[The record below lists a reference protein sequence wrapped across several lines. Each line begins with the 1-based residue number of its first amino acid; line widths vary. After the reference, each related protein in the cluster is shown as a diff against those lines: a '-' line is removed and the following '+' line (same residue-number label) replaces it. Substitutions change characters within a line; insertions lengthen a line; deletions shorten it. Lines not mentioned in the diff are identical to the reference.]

1 MPNLLLVAAGGGG
14 DVIGCVMVAEAL
26 GLGPEDAVIA
36 TVAWERLLV
45 DPVPGP
51 RAVDDFD
58 GLVRRGDTYEIL
70 PTTRAKLPHG
80 SLLPDLRSALGFPL
94 FLLDPRR
101 GVLGLVDQ
109 LHALLNLPDA
119 GTDTDLWLLDV
130 GGDVLAT
137 GSEPGL
143 SSPLCDALTLAAT
156 ARVDA
161 DARVLIAGPGLD
173 GELTPDE
180 VAARLADT
188 SARLLLALPKPSE
201 RVSKVLE
208 WHPTEASAL
217 LAASAMGI
225 RGKVEIR
232 DAGSIIELDEHSA
245 EVWATSAQEA
255 IKSSLATTTIDTAS
269 LQEADHAVR
278 AIVSTELEVENRKAA
293 RIGAISSVSQ
303 SVDDDALHQVSLLEA
318 RASRQGVDFTTF
330 RRLAEHTHHTA
341 HRQQLRAALLAKHP
355 DRLTGPLWRLR

>member
-1 MPNLLLVAAGGGG
+1 M
-14 DVIGCVMVAEAL
+14 IAEAL
-26 GLGPEDAVIA
+26 GLGPDDAVIA

-58 GLVRRGDTYEIL
+58 GLVRRGDTHEIV
-70 PTTRAKLPHG
+70 PTTRPKPPYG

-94 FLLDPRR
+94 FLLDPHR

-109 LHALLNLPDA
+109 LHALLSLPDA
-119 GTDTDLWLLDV
+119 ETDTELWLVDV
-130 GGDVLAT
+130 GGDALAT

-143 SSPLCDALTLAAT
+143 SSPLCDALTLAAA

-180 VAARLADT
+180 VAARLTET
-188 SARLLLALPKPSE
+188 SARLLLTLPMPSE

-232 DAGSIIELDEHSA
+232 DAGSIIQLNEHSA
-245 EVWATSAQEA
+245 DVWATSAQESM
-255 IKSSLATTTIDTAS
+255 KSSLAATTFDTAS
-269 LQEADHAVR
+269 LQEADDAVR
-278 AIVSTELEVENRKAA
+278 AIVSTELEAENRKAA
-293 RIGAISSVSQ
+293 RAEATSSVGQ
-303 SVDDDALHQVSLLEA
+303 PVDDDALHQVSLLGT
-318 RASRQGVDFTTF
+318 RASRQGIDFTTF

-355 DRLTGPLWRLR
+355 ERLTGPLWRLR